1 MRNFRELKV
10 WDKSHKLVLSVYRT
24 TARFPQQEQ
33 YGLTSQLRRASSSI
47 PTNIAEG
54 CGRNSDNELNR
65 FLDIA
70 NGSAFELET
79 LVILSF
85 DLEFY
90 SQEEFEFFDSKLNE
104 IQKMI
109 FGLKQSLLKS
119 HN

>member
-54 CGRNSDNELNR
+54 CGQNGNR
-65 FLDIA
+65 EFSHFLQIA
-70 NGSAFELET
+70 LGSASEVEYLLFLAQELGY
-79 LVILSF
+79 IDS
-85 DLEFY
+85 EFNKELTA
-90 SQEEFEFFDSKLNE
+90 QIIEVKCMLTCFIQKLNADT
-104 IQKMI
+104 
-109 FGLKQSLLKS
+109 
-119 HN
+119 